1 VSLLKVID
9 KANGYAIGY
18 LGEPARDL
26 DSMPEFGEWNDDV
39 AMQRVAEKT
48 PLPPDFVM
56 QPVKEEAVAGVASTA
71 PDSTGGA

>member
-1 VSLLKVID
+1 
-9 KANGYAIGY
+9 
-18 LGEPARDL
+18 
-26 DSMPEFGEWNDDV
+26 MPEFGEWNDDV